1 MRGNAVRALLPAVV
15 VLALVGA
22 VAIAATGR
30 TAIGSG
36 DSRPPSN
43 LVVDTIL
50 SIGLVAL
57 IPAAIMLIYGL
68 TQREAI
74 KREIATKKY
83 RRLGFVAFLGLVTA
97 FTALMSYG
105 LAAYRPGQSPED
117 EVGEAA
123 FPRGVPG
130 APDPSA
136 TPVEGQEPQ
145 FALVPVLIVCA
156 LFAVA
161 AFAWWHAQGRDTP
174 LFRGR
179 KDVEGDLADA
189 LDESLDALRAEPDPR
204 RAVIAAYARLERV
217 LGENGF
223 PRHVDETPEEYL
235 MRILDRLR
243 VEPVSVRRL
252 TDLFT
257 EAKFSRHAV
266 DATMKEEAIAA
277 LTTVRDELRERRER
291 QLEEGRRAQQLA
303 ARAEAGEPGGA
314 S

>member
-1 MRGNAVRALLPAVV
+1 MRSSTARALLPALV
-15 VLALVGA
+15 VLGLVGA

-30 TAIGSG
+30 TGVGSD

-50 SIGLVAL
+50 SLGLVAL

-74 KREIATKKY
+74 KQEIATKKY
-83 RRLGFVAFLGLVTA
+83 RRLGFVAFLVLIAT

-105 LAAYRPGQSPED
+105 LSAYEPGQGPED

-123 FPRGVPG
+123 FPRGLPELDPG
-130 APDPSA
+130 AVG
-136 TPVEGQEPQ
+136 TGEGRDPQ
-145 FALVPVLIVCA
+145 FALVPVLIVCG
-156 LFAVA
+156 LVAVA
-161 AFAWWHAQGRDTP
+161 AFAWWRAQGRDTP

-179 KDVEGDLADA
+179 GPADDLAEA
-189 LDESLDALRAEPDPR
+189 LDESLDALRAESDPR

-217 LGENGF
+217 LGSHGY

-235 MRILDRLR
+235 TRVLQGLR
-243 VEPVSVRRL
+243 VDPASVRRL

-257 EAKFSRHAV
+257 EAKFSRHVV
-266 DATMKEEAIAA
+266 DATMKDEAIDA
-277 LTTVRDELRERRER
+277 LSSVRDELRALQQAQVEEATRARELSERV
-291 QLEEGRRAQQLA
+291 
-303 ARAEAGEPGGA
+303 EAGEPGGA